1 MGEKTSQSLPS
12 VLFLFREN
20 TNKGKWAGLGGP
32 VTGGREFVPIYLW
45 ELHREFLGIWSR
57 LLVSPPLKLK
67 EEEKTNVCLSITT
80 LVLQRSRDYVKCLM
94 YVILFNFIVIKTE
107 KLRLRNIQQLSK
119 ATHKICIFPKW
130 VKGKLTMY

>member
-1 MGEKTSQSLPS
+1 MGS
-12 VLFLFREN
+12 
-20 TNKGKWAGLGGP
+20 GP
-32 VTGGREFVPIYLW
+32 VTRGREFVPTYLW

-57 LLVSPPLKLK
+57 LSVSPPLKLK

-130 VKGKLTMY
+130 VKGKLTKY